1 MSVGPNTPANATTAG
16 PDGAARPEEQWR
28 RLMASAQEGHAA
40 DYHRLLVE
48 IAPYLRR
55 LAGRVHGDSRDA
67 EDAVQDIL
75 LTVHAVR
82 HTYDPARP
90 IKPWLVAIARR
101 RIIDRLRVVLRN
113 RSREVT
119 FAAEHETFSEPVE
132 NLTDDRPD
140 AEAVRAAI
148 ARLPAGQQQA
158 IRLLKLEEKSLKEAA
173 LQTGQSVVSLK
184 VATHRAIR
192 SLKRLLAEDG
202 DQP

>member
-1 MSVGPNTPANATTAG
+1 MPAGPKTPANATTAG
-16 PDGAARPEEQWR
+16 PDDAARPEEQWR
-28 RLMASAQEGHAA
+28 RLMASAQLGHAA

-48 IAPYLRR
+48 IVPYLRR
-55 LAGRVHGDSRDA
+55 LAGRVHRDSRDA

-113 RSREVT
+113 RSREIT
-119 FAAEHETFSEPVE
+119 FTEEHETFSEPAE

-140 AEAVRAAI
+140 AGAVRAAI

-158 IRLLKLEEKSLKEAA
+158 IRLLKLEEKSLKEAS

-192 SLKRLLAEDG
+192 GLKRLLAEDEG
-202 DQP
+202 KW

>member
-1 MSVGPNTPANATTAG
+1 MPVGPNTPANATTAG
-16 PDGAARPEEQWR
+16 PEGAPRPEEQWR
-28 RLMASAQEGHAA
+28 ELMASAQEGHAA

-48 IAPYLRR
+48 IVPYLRR
-55 LAGRVHGDSRDA
+55 LAGRVHRDSRDA

-75 LTVHAVR
+75 VTVHAVR

-113 RSREVT
+113 RSREIT
-119 FAAEHETFSEPVE
+119 FTEEHETFSEPAQ

-148 ARLPAGQQQA
+148 ARLPPGQQQA
-158 IRLLKLEEKSLKEAA
+158 IRLLKLEEKSLKEAS

-184 VATHRAIR
+184 VATHRAVR
-192 SLKRLLAEDG
+192 SLKRLLAEDEG
-202 DQP
+202 QP